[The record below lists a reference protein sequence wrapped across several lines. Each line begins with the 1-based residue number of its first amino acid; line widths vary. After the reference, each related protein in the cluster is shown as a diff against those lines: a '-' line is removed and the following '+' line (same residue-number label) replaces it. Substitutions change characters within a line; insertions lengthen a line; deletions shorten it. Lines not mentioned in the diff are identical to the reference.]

1 MEQVEQEA
9 MNARK
14 ALVKVNS
21 EPAGILTM
29 IATDEYQ
36 FQYLDEYRNQ
46 QKPPVSLR
54 MPVRKE
60 PYVEAHLHPFF
71 DNLLFEGEQLRI
83 FEKKYGLQRHSHV
96 DRFKL
101 LMLTGQNTLS
111 AVSVMALVGNK
122 PLLFNENLENSEMMT
137 SYELTPAYTGSCSL
151 CLKESS
157 KGEHTACRRALWDT
171 QRNIRMESF
180 AVDPVNIFRS
190 ISLGQSISGAQRK
203 ALFHLNQTKTLT
215 RKGFPQYILKPD
227 GDFPELP
234 ANEHLTMSIA
244 RELGF
249 PVPSIGLYRVEGIG
263 FIYVVRRFDWSE
275 KSGFQP
281 TEDMAQLNEELAERK
296 NDGTL
301 EQLAQIIARFTH
313 SPAIELAD
321 FFRRVL
327 FCFVIGNGDMHL
339 KNWSIFRDAK
349 SGFHKLA
356 PLYDYLNVRA
366 CFPQEQVEM
375 VLSVNGK
382 QKDLTIHDF
391 IEFSVSIGVSEKY
404 RRACLDQVPRWR
416 ETIEAFLERSLLTPE
431 MKRRYREVV
440 RERVNRL
447 TG

>member
-1 MEQVEQEA
+1 VE
-9 MNARK
+9 
-14 ALVKVNS
+14 
-21 EPAGILTM
+21 
-29 IATDEYQ
+29 D
-36 FQYLDEYRNQ
+36 
-46 QKPPVSLR
+46 
-54 MPVRKE
+54 
-60 PYVEAHLHPFF
+60 HLHPFF
-71 DNLLFEGEQLRI
+71 DNLLFEGEQLRL

-111 AVSVMALVGNK
+111 AVSVLALVGNE
-122 PLLFNENLENSEMMT
+122 PLLFKEKLENREEMA
-137 SYELTPAYTGSCSL
+137 SYELTPAYAGSCSL

-157 KGEHTACRRALWDT
+157 KGEHVACRKALWDT
-171 QRNIRMESF
+171 QRSIRMESF

-203 ALFHLNQTKTLT
+203 ALFHLNQMKTLT
-215 RKGFPQYILKPD
+215 RHGFPQYILKPD

-249 PVPSIGLYRVEGIG
+249 PVPSIGLYEVEGIG
-263 FIYVVRRFDWSE
+263 LIYVVKRFDWSE

-296 NDGTL
+296 NDGSL
-301 EQLAQIIARFTH
+301 EQLAQIIMRFAH

-339 KNWSIFRDAK
+339 KNWSIFRDSK

-366 CFPQEQVEM
+366 CFPQEQVET
-375 VLSVNGK
+375 VLSMNGK
-382 QKDLTIHDF
+382 QKGLTIDDF
-391 IEFSVSIGVSEKY
+391 MEFAKSIGVNEKY
-404 RRACLDQVPRWR
+404 RKACFDQVPRWE
-416 ETIEAFLERSLLTPE
+416 ETIEAFLQRSRLTPE
-431 MKRRYREVV
+431 MKRRYGEVV
-440 RERVNRL
+440 RKRVQRL